1 MATRPT
7 WQGYLRLS
15 LVSCPVALYT
25 ATSRQGEVHFN
36 MLHKETMNRIR
47 MIPTD
52 PETGPVDRSD
62 IVKGFEI
69 EKGRYVVVTPE
80 EIQNVKLETTRT
92 LDIERFVDHDDID
105 RLYFNDPYFLVPDGD
120 MAVEAFTVIREAMEK
135 AGKVALG
142 RLVMH
147 QRERLM
153 ALEPRAR
160 GILAY
165 TLRSKREVRD
175 AQEIFD
181 RIPAAK
187 ANAQMVDIAARI
199 IEQQEGAFDPSQFN
213 DRYEDALR
221 ALIKEKEKGH
231 TVEAPEQPKEAEVID
246 LMEAL
251 KRSLGESGPAARRK
265 TSSRS
270 AGSSRKAASGTKSAG
285 PARKPAARKTSAKK
299 RA

>member
-25 ATSRQGEVHFN
+25 ATSRTGEVHFN
-36 MLHKETMNRIR
+36 MLSKETHNRIK

-62 IVKGFEI
+62 IVKGYEI
-69 EKGRYVVVTPE
+69 EKGRYVVITDD
-80 EIQNVKLETTRT
+80 EIKAVRLETTRS
-92 LDIERFVDHDDID
+92 LDIERFVDDADID
-105 RLYFNDPYFLVPDGD
+105 RLYWNDPYFLAPDGD
-120 MAVEAFTVIREAMEK
+120 MAVEAFAVIREAMKK

-153 ALEPRAR
+153 ALEPRDK

-165 TLRSKREVRD
+165 TLRNKREVRR
-175 AQEIFD
+175 AEEIFAQIKD
-181 RIPAAK
+181 AAPPP
-187 ANAQMVDIAARI
+187 QMVEIAMKI
-199 IEQQEGAFDPSQFN
+199 IDQLEGPFDPSQFD

-231 TVEAPEQPKEAEVID
+231 TIKAPEEPKGAEVID

-251 KRSLGESGPAARRK
+251 KRSLGQGGERRK
-265 TSSRS
+265 T
-270 AGSSRKAASGTKSAG
+270 AAPRAVAK
-285 PARKPAARKTSAKK
+285 KTPPKGAPAKK

>member
-1 MATRPT
+1 MAVRPT

-25 ATSRQGEVHFN
+25 ATSRSGEVHFN
-36 MLHKETMNRIR
+36 MLDKTSHQRIR
-47 MIPTD
+47 MIPTNAKGD
-52 PETGPVDRSD
+52 AVDRAD

-69 EKGRYVVVTPE
+69 EKGRYVVVTDE
-80 EIQNVKLETTRT
+80 EIKNVKLETTRT
-92 LDIERFVDHDDID
+92 LDIERFVDEDDID
-105 RLYFNDPYFLVPDGD
+105 RLYWNDPYFLVPDGE
-120 MAVEAFTVIREAMEK
+120 MAVEAFAVIREAMSS
-135 AGKVALG
+135 ARKVALG

-153 ALEPRAR
+153 ALEPRDR

-165 TLRSKREVRD
+165 TIRNKAEVRD
-175 AQEIFD
+175 PADVFGS
-181 RIPAAK
+181 IPAAK
-187 ANAQMVDIAARI
+187 PSPQMVEIAAKI
-199 IEQQEGAFDPSQFN
+199 IDQQEGDFDPSQFK

-231 TVEAPEQPKEAEVID
+231 TVKAPQEPKSAEVID

-251 KRSLGESGPAARRK
+251 KRSLGQGGER
-265 TSSRS
+265 
-270 AGSSRKAASGTKSAG
+270 
-285 PARKPAARKTSAKK
+285 RKPAAKAAAKTPAAKKPAAKK

>member
-25 ATSRQGEVHFN
+25 AVSRTSEVHFN
-36 MLHKETMNRIR
+36 MLHKKTHNRIR

-52 PETGPVDRSD
+52 PETGPVDRSE

-69 EKGRYVVVTPE
+69 EKGQYVVVTDE
-80 EIQNVKLETTRT
+80 EIKNVRLETTRT
-92 LDIERFVDHDDID
+92 LDIERFVDEDDID
-105 RLYFNDPYFLVPDGD
+105 RLYWNDPYFLTPDGE
-120 MAVEAFTVIREAMEK
+120 MAVEAFAVIREAMRK

-153 ALEPRAR
+153 ALEPRDR

-165 TLRSKREVRD
+165 TIRANREVRD
-175 AQEIFD
+175 AEEVFD

-187 ANAQMVDIAARI
+187 PPAAMIDIASKI
-199 IEQQEGAFDPSQFN
+199 ISQQEGPFDPSKFT
-213 DRYEDALR
+213 DRYEEALR

-231 TVEAPEQPKEAEVID
+231 KVKTVEAPREAEVID

-251 KRSLGESGPAARRK
+251 KRSLGDGAGERRK
-265 TSSRS
+265 TAPKR
-270 AGSSRKAASGTKSAG
+270 AAT
-285 PARKPAARKTSAKK
+285 RKPADKTAAARKTGTTKK